1 MAVKVGAGVVVAAFM
16 AVLVPSFSGA
26 QINVPT
32 PGVPVPGAPVTGP
45 TELPDP
51 NAPATPRNSAPI
63 VLTGSQL
70 GDWSVPAN
78 QTVKVPLTD
87 LIDCHTT
94 STDSCSHNHYEPPE
108 VDTGD
113 KLGQGAATDRF
124 LGYRWDGK
132 RFRQIPFEV
141 DQVFTRYLENSASGF
156 AFYSGDDQHT
166 TYAYDREGWRY
177 TDSDP
182 NNVCKAIPFEVT
194 AADGTKSRPKTTP
207 DPVPG
212 LDDNDEL
219 AFMASDAG
227 QQAPSGTPAPAHVDG
242 VKEVR
247 LTDPND
253 PTAAPTFVYIMR
265 AAEHGGPKPA
275 FDAKNGY
282 VSYKRDKIA
291 ETFEKSESSYA
302 NYGNAA
308 RGEYCDA
315 QGNVVLDPATG
326 KPDIQRRRPRDYASI
341 GTPRYHFRYDGR
353 WLLTALNISPNGGKT
368 FGPDLI
374 DRWKARAF
382 QQDPS
387 SGTPCCGFEEEDQH
401 WGGSSTLLGER
412 VGPVRAVR
420 ETWGADS
427 GTNVIRRETFYR
439 DSMVQ
444 KSYLRVHPIP
454 PLDGI
459 YAQWDFNA
467 GRMTRFANRQ
477 HPDGVPVDGRN
488 DEALGNFDDPCNDNY
503 DNNDT
508 SQLDQGYR
516 SFYGTAMLCR
526 LSDIDHQSLDFF
538 DPTFSEANAA
548 LDWGVTSGPYGTIVD
563 HITTQPADMTAG
575 GVAQSVVAVPYYR
588 DDSCFDDGTGTDPG
602 PRVRPGEADEPRT
615 TAAGADRK
623 CWHPEDGLPD
633 GSDKFFQGDIATHGV
648 HLLFTGDTDNARQTV
663 PIDQIVSETNMVMLP
678 PAAGTAAARATA
690 ARSKAD
696 ADGFDPAIGPA
707 FGDAFDR
714 PLVAKAGRATT
725 VRDASAPVV
734 RLRVNLGR
742 QGRRS
747 RFSIR
752 WAGTDTGGSGLRS
765 FTLQVKRPHGRFRT
779 VKAHT
784 RSRSYAF
791 SSRRPGRY
799 AFRVSAV
806 DGAGNVSR
814 WSLRRAV
821 LRRSR

>member
-1 MAVKVGAGVVVAAFM
+1 MGVRLVLGGVVAAL
-16 AVLVPSFSGA
+16 AASLCVPSFSGA

-45 TELPDP
+45 AELPDP
-51 NAPATPRNSAPI
+51 NAPATPRQSEPI

-78 QTVKVPLTD
+78 QTVKLPLTD
-87 LIDCHTT
+87 VIDCPTAD
-94 STDSCSHNHYEPPE
+94 TDTCSHNHYAPPE

-113 KLGQGAATDRF
+113 KLGQGTPTNRF
-124 LGYRWDGK
+124 LAYRWDGK
-132 RFRQIPFEV
+132 HFHQIPFQV

-156 AFYSGDDQHT
+156 AFYSGDDQHS
-166 TYAYDREGWRY
+166 TYAFDREGWRY

-182 NNVCKAIPFEVT
+182 NNVCQAIPFEVT
-194 AADGTKSRPKTTP
+194 APDGTKSRPKTTP

-227 QQAPSGTPAPAHVDG
+227 QQAPSGTPAPKHVDG

-265 AAEHGGPKPA
+265 AAAQKGPKPA
-275 FDAKNGY
+275 FDATNGY
-282 VSYKRDKIA
+282 VSYERDPIS
-291 ETFEKSESSYA
+291 ETFEKSESSYD

-315 QGNVVLDPATG
+315 QGNVVLDATG

-341 GTPRYHFRYDGR
+341 ATPRYQFRYDGR
-353 WLLTALNISPNGGKT
+353 WLLTAINISPDGGQT

-387 SGTPCCGFEEEDQH
+387 SNTPCCGFEEEDRH

-439 DSMVQ
+439 DSIVQ

-488 DEALGNFDDPCNDNY
+488 DEAMGNFDDPCNDNY

-508 SQLDQGYR
+508 SQLDKGYR
-516 SFYGTAMLCR
+516 NFYGTAMLC
-526 LSDIDHQSLDFF
+526 LLGDIDHQSLDIF

-548 LDWGVTSGPYGTIVD
+548 LDWGVTSGPHGTIVD

-575 GVAQSVVAVPYYR
+575 GVPQSVLAVPYYR

-602 PRVRPGEADEPRT
+602 PRVRPGKADEPRT

-633 GSDKFFQGDIATHGV
+633 GSDTFFQGDIATHGV

-663 PIDQIVSETNMVMLP
+663 PIDQIVSETTMVMLP
-678 PAAGTAAARATA
+678 PAAGTSA
-690 ARSKAD
+690 
-696 ADGFDPAIGPA
+696 AIGPA
-707 FGDAFDR
+707 FGDAFNR
-714 PLVAKAGRATT
+714 PLSAKAGAART
-725 VRDASAPVV
+725 VR
-734 RLRVNLGR
+734 
-742 QGRRS
+742 
-747 RFSIR
+747 
-752 WAGTDTGGSGLRS
+752 
-765 FTLQVKRPHGRFRT
+765 
-779 VKAHT
+779 VKAYT
-784 RSRSYAF
+784 RSRSDAF
-791 SSRRPGRY
+791 SSRR
-799 AFRVSAV
+799 
-806 DGAGNVSR
+806 
-814 WSLRRAV
+814 
-821 LRRSR
+821 RSR